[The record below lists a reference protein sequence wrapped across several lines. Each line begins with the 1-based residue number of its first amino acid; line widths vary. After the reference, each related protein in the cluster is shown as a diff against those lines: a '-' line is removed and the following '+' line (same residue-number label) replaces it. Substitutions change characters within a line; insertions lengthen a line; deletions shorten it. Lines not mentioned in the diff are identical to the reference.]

1 MADLD
6 DIKDGKDFG
15 IGTPQQNVPYTLKG
29 CGSLDWGMQSRLAR
43 IFNPQSNRTVMLAFD
58 HGYFQGPTTGLE
70 RIDLSIAPLFGETD
84 VLMCT
89 RGILRSQV
97 PAATNKPVVL
107 RASGGNSILGELS
120 NECVAVAMEDAL
132 RLNVCAVAA
141 QVYIG
146 SEFEHQSINNIIK
159 LVDAGARYGMPT
171 LAVTGV
177 GKEMAR
183 DARYFSLASRIAAE
197 MGAQF
202 VKTYYVDE
210 GFEKVTA
217 SCPVPIVIAGGKK
230 LPEHE
235 ALEMCWRA
243 IDQGASGVDMGR
255 NIFQSSA
262 PLAMLKAVKKW
273 FTRTERPRCVPVLAG
288 RETGRSKM
296 NVTLVEI
303 NIKPERVDEFLEVFR
318 ANHEGAIQE
327 PGNLRFDVLQDPRVK
342 TRFFIYEAYKD
353 EEAVL
358 AHKQTP
364 HYLACVDKLEELMS
378 EPRKKRSFVGLL
390 PE

>member
-15 IGTPQQNVPYTLKG
+15 IGTPQQNVPFTLKG

-43 IFNPQSNRTVMLAFD
+43 IFNPKSNRTVMLAFD

-159 LVDAGARYGMPT
+159 LVDAGALRH
-171 LAVTGV
+171 A
-177 GKEMAR
+177 
-183 DARYFSLASRIAAE
+183 D
-197 MGAQF
+197 
-202 VKTYYVDE
+202 
-210 GFEKVTA
+210 
-217 SCPVPIVIAGGKK
+217 AGGDGRRQRDG
-230 LPEHE
+230 
-235 ALEMCWRA
+235 ARRA
-243 IDQGASGVDMGR
+243 V
-255 NIFQSSA
+255 F
-262 PLAMLKAVKKW
+262 
-273 FTRTERPRCVPVLAG
+273 LAG
-288 RETGRSKM
+288 QPHRRRNG
-296 NVTLVEI
+296 
-303 NIKPERVDEFLEVFR
+303 
-318 ANHEGAIQE
+318 GAVRQ
-327 PGNLRFDVLQDPRVK
+327 NLL
-342 TRFFIYEAYKD
+342 
-353 EEAVL
+353 
-358 AHKQTP
+358 
-364 HYLACVDKLEELMS
+364 C
-378 EPRKKRSFVGLL
+378 G
-390 PE
+390 

>member
-6 DIKDGKDFG
+6 DIKEGKNFG
-15 IGTPQQNVPYTLKG
+15 LDRPQQNVPFTLKG
-29 CGSLDWGMQSRLAR
+29 CGALDWGMQSRLAR
-43 IFNPQSNRTVMLAFD
+43 IFNPASNRTVMLAFD

-70 RIDLSIAPLFGETD
+70 RIDLSIAPLFAETD

-89 RGILRSQV
+89 RGILRSTV
-97 PAATNKPVVL
+97 PPTTNKPVVL
-107 RASGGNSILGELS
+107 RASGGNSMLGELS

-146 SEFEHQSINNIIK
+146 SEYEHQSINNIIK
-159 LVDAGARYGMPT
+159 LVDAGNRYGIPT

-202 VKTYYVDE
+202 VKTYFVEE
-210 GFEKVTA
+210 GFEKV
-217 SCPVPIVIAGGKK
+217 IVIAGGKK

-235 ALEMCWRA
+235 ALEMCFRA

-262 PLAMLKAVKKW
+262 PLAMLKAVKKVVH
-273 FTRTERPRCVPVLAG
+273 E
-288 RETGRSKM
+288 KM
-296 NVTLVEI
+296 SA
-303 NIKPERVDEFLEVFR
+303 R
-318 ANHEGAIQE
+318 
-327 PGNLRFDVLQDPRVK
+327 
-342 TRFFIYEAYKD
+342 EAYQFWQ
-353 EEAVL
+353 EE
-358 AHKQTP
+358 KQGETQ
-364 HYLACVDKLEELMS
+364 
-378 EPRKKRSFVGLL
+378 
-390 PE
+390 

>member
-6 DIKDGKDFG
+6 DIKDGKDFR
-15 IGTPQQNVPYTLKG
+15 TDQPQQNIPFTLKG
-29 CGSLDWGMQSRLAR
+29 CGALDWGMQSRLSR
-43 IFNPQSNRTVMLAFD
+43 IFNPKTGNTVMLAFD

-70 RIDLSIAPLFGETD
+70 RIDINIAPLFEHAD

-89 RGILRSQV
+89 RGILRSVV
-97 PAATNKPVVL
+97 PPATNKPVVL
-107 RASGGNSILGELS
+107 RASGANSILAELS
-120 NECVAVAMEDAL
+120 NEAVALSMDDAV
-132 RLNVCAVAA
+132 RLNSCAVAA

-146 SEFEHQSINNIIK
+146 SEYEHQSINNIIK
-159 LVDAGARYGMPT
+159 LVDAGNRYGMPV

-177 GKEMAR
+177 GKEMTR

-202 VKTYYVDE
+202 VKTYFVEE

-230 LPEHE
+230 LPEQE

-262 PLAMLKAVKKW
+262 PRAMLKAVKK
-273 FTRTERPRCVPVLAG
+273 VV
-288 RETGRSKM
+288 
-296 NVTLVEI
+296 
-303 NIKPERVDEFLEVFR
+303 
-318 ANHEGAIQE
+318 HE
-327 PGNLRFDVLQDPRVK
+327 NLSAR
-342 TRFFIYEAYKD
+342 EAYQFWQ
-353 EEAVL
+353 EE
-358 AHKQTP
+358 KQG
-364 HYLACVDKLEELMS
+364 ELQ
-378 EPRKKRSFVGLL
+378 
-390 PE
+390 